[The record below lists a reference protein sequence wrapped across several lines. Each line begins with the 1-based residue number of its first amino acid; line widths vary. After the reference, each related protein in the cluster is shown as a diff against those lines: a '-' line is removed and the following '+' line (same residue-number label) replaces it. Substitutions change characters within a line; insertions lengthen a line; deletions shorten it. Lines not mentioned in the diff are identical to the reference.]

1 MIDVI
6 YNTTQGGLV
15 MFSKRIQ
22 YGYKYE
28 SDFGVFLVRRL
39 DGESLCYDIPITL
52 FNTMMME
59 YEIKTGNRVPEGY
72 EFVCVHYDSVCKN
85 AIVDFRRFNY
95 TQTKV
100 DEIVRQIE
108 EQYRVPNKSEKRKVL
123 SRIFNRK

>member
-1 MIDVI
+1 
-6 YNTTQGGLV
+6 
-15 MFSKRIQ
+15 MFSRKIQ

-39 DGESLCYDIPITL
+39 DGETLCYDIPTTL
-52 FNTMMME
+52 FNTIMVE
-59 YEIKTGNRVPEGY
+59 YEIKTGNRVPIGFEL
-72 EFVCVHYDSVCKN
+72 ECVHYDSVCKN

-95 TQTKV
+95 TQDKV

-108 EQYRVPNKSEKRKVL
+108 EQYRKSEKSEKRKVL

>member
-1 MIDVI
+1 
-6 YNTTQGGLV
+6 
-15 MFSKRIQ
+15 MFSRKIQ

-39 DGESLCYDIPITL
+39 DGETLCYDIPTTL
-52 FNTMMME
+52 FNTIMME
-59 YEIKTGNRVPEGY
+59 YEIKTGNRVPIGCEI
-72 EFVCVHYDSVCKN
+72 ECVHYDSVCKN

>member
-1 MIDVI
+1 
-6 YNTTQGGLV
+6 
-15 MFSKRIQ
+15 MFNKRIQ

-39 DGESLCYDIPITL
+39 DGESLCYDMPITL

-72 EFVCVHYDSVCKN
+72 EFACVHYDSVCKN